1 MYIYWVALGILV
13 ITGGF
18 FAQTQHSADVTSE
31 QATLDT
37 LSRSLLV
44 YRAAAA
50 EYAHSNPGFSGA
62 PVEVALNLP
71 AWYVKQNGV
80 TSYITGGVSYTYVA
94 APPAG
99 LPAVLAKQTESATV
113 GINRQGVLY
122 SPTTGYTSIAVPAT
136 IPDGSV
142 VAVY

>member
-1 MYIYWVALGILV
+1 MYIYWVAVGILV
-13 ITGGF
+13 IAGGF

-62 PVEVALNLP
+62 PTEAALNLP

-80 TSYITGGVSYTYVA
+80 NSYITGGVSYTYVA

-99 LPAVLAKQTESATV
+99 LPGVLARQTESATV

-122 SPTTGYTSIAVPAT
+122 SPTTGYTSIAIPTA
-136 IPDGSV
+136 IPDGSA